1 MRVSIDALAA
11 FDEVTDGGRRELRCA
26 ELVYEVAERLPGL
39 VPTRTQISEERS
51 RLQKD
56 KVGLEIQQGEFFARV
71 LADMERGHQLIR
83 AMGRPRRESLDRLA
97 DFRRSGSAD
106 LGTAEVQRR
115 GRVGWITLKNLDCLN
130 AEDDASSGNLE
141 IAVDLVLL
149 DPEIDV
155 GVLRGAPMTHPNH
168 SGRRIFGSGINLTD
182 LYYGKISLVEFM
194 LERELGCVSKMF
206 RGLSAETASPGDLE
220 QGGTEKPFLA
230 AVESWAIGGACQW
243 LLVMDAVVAERGSYF
258 NLPARKEGII
268 PGCANLRLPRFI
280 GDKAAR
286 QAIFFNRDFL
296 ADSAD
301 GKLLADAVVD
311 PDEVESKVEAL
322 AAELGAAGRTSV
334 LANRRAVR
342 IASEPI
348 DLFRRYMATYAVE
361 QARCLYS
368 PALIENLERNWNAR
382 KKPTEKN
389 TD

>member
-1 MRVSIDALAA
+1 
-11 FDEVTDGGRRELRCA
+11 
-26 ELVYEVAERLPGL
+26 
-39 VPTRTQISEERS
+39 
-51 RLQKD
+51 
-56 KVGLEIQQGEFFARV
+56 
-71 LADMERGHQLIR
+71 
-83 AMGRPRRESLDRLA
+83 
-97 DFRRSGSAD
+97 
-106 LGTAEVQRR
+106 VQRR

-155 GVLRGAPMTHPNH
+155 GVLRGAPMTHPKH